1 MKRNT
6 CTIELDQIKNG
17 EFLMLSENE
26 YNLICYCL
34 EQQLYEFTEEEREDA
49 NNIVVKLSEH
59 VTVDKVAHR
68 HERRD
73 LDTL

>member
-1 MKRNT
+1 
-6 CTIELDQIKNG
+6 
-17 EFLMLSENE
+17 MLSENE
-26 YNLICYCL
+26 YNLIVYCL

-59 VTVDKVAHR
+59 VTVDKVAHK

>member
-1 MKRNT
+1 
-6 CTIELDQIKNG
+6 
-17 EFLMLSENE
+17 MLSENE

-34 EQQLYEFTEEEREDA
+34 EQQLNEFTPEQRNDA

-59 VTVDKVAHR
+59 VTLDKLAHR

-73 LDTL
+73 LDRL

>member
-1 MKRNT
+1 
-6 CTIELDQIKNG
+6 
-17 EFLMLSENE
+17 MLSENE
-26 YNLICYCL
+26 YNLIRYCL

-59 VTVDKVAHR
+59 VTLDKLAHK

-73 LDTL
+73 LDSL

>member
-1 MKRNT
+1 
-6 CTIELDQIKNG
+6 
-17 EFLMLSENE
+17 MLSENE
-26 YNLICYCL
+26 YNLVVYCL
-34 EQQLYEFTEEEREDA
+34 EQQLYEFTPDERTDA

-59 VTVDKVAHR
+59 VTVDKVAHI

>member
-1 MKRNT
+1 
-6 CTIELDQIKNG
+6 
-17 EFLMLSENE
+17 MLSENE
-26 YNLICYCL
+26 YNLVVYCL
-34 EQQLYEFTEEEREDA
+34 EQQLYEFTPDERIDA

-59 VTVDKVAHR
+59 VTVDKVAHI

>member
-1 MKRNT
+1 M
-6 CTIELDQIKNG
+6 
-17 EFLMLSENE
+17 
-26 YNLICYCL
+26 
-34 EQQLYEFTEEEREDA
+34 YEFTPDEQNDA

-59 VTVDKVAHR
+59 VTLDKLAHK

>member
-1 MKRNT
+1 M
-6 CTIELDQIKNG
+6 KNG

-26 YNLICYCL
+26 YNLVVYCL
-34 EQQLYEFTEEEREDA
+34 EQQLYEFTPDERTDA

-59 VTVDKVAHR
+59 VTVDKVAHK

>member
-1 MKRNT
+1 
-6 CTIELDQIKNG
+6 
-17 EFLMLSENE
+17 MLSENE
-26 YNLICYCL
+26 NNLIVYCL
-34 EQQLYEFTEEEREDA
+34 EQQMYEFTPDERTDA

-59 VTVDKVAHR
+59 VTVDKVAHK

>member
-1 MKRNT
+1 
-6 CTIELDQIKNG
+6 
-17 EFLMLSENE
+17 MLSENE

-59 VTVDKVAHR
+59 VTLDKVAHR

-73 LDTL
+73 LDRL